1 MSIFRRI
8 FARRKTRD
16 QPGQT
21 ERRFPGWSW
30 WSSDGERDA
39 RIYAPEESLQLAA
52 AWRCIN
58 VISGSLAS
66 LPWDVLERGPDRAV
80 MKPDRHPL
88 TRMLSIEPNPDMTAS
103 TFRATLIQHSL
114 LYGSGYAEIVRDR
127 EGRPRELWP
136 ISPDRVEPVRDETG
150 MLVYEVRNR
159 NAETVLIP
167 STDVFH
173 LRGLSWDGVAGYAI
187 TDIARRSLSNALR
200 IDAWAGSYFRNALQP
215 PGVISMGE
223 DFELTPES
231 IENVWASFRA
241 SMGPAG
247 AHRPFIAANGTDYR
261 AIAHTP
267 EQAQM
272 LATRLF
278 LVREVCRWFGVP
290 PYLAFASDDQKLG
303 DVEAQSREFRQFTLD
318 PIIVQLEQEADR
330 KLLLNPMRFRTRID
344 TRDFTRG
351 DTSARVELYRE
362 LRNMGV
368 ATVNDICRWEGLPT
382 IGPEGDHRVMQV
394 QWQPVDPETGA
405 PGAPRDPEAEAGMAG
420 DTMET
425 EAGGSPG
432 TGGDA
437 PQPEEDQDTTN
448 AQIH

>member
-1 MSIFRRI
+1 MNIFTRI
-8 FARRKTRD
+8 FARRRTRD
-16 QPGQT
+16 QAGQV
-21 ERRFPGWSW
+21 ERRFPGFAW
-30 WSSDGERDA
+30 WGSEERNS
-39 RIYAPEESLQLAA
+39 RIYSPEDSLMLAS
-52 AWRCIN
+52 AWRCIG
-58 VISGSLAS
+58 VISGSLSS

-80 MKPDRHPL
+80 MKPERHPL
-88 TRMLSIEPNPDMTAS
+88 ARMLSTEPNPEMTAA
-103 TFRATLIQHSL
+103 TFRSTLIQHSL
-114 LYGSGYAEIVRDR
+114 LWGNGFAEIVRDR

-136 ISPDRVEPVRDETG
+136 ISPDRVEPVRDERG
-150 MLVYEVRNR
+150 MLVYEVQNR
-159 NAETVLIP
+159 NAEKVMIYP
-167 STDVFH
+167 KDMFH

-187 TDIARRSLSNALR
+187 TDVARRSLSNALR
-200 IDAWAGSYFRNALQP
+200 VDAWSSSYFKNALQP
-215 PGVISMGE
+215 PGVITMGE

-231 IENVWASFRA
+231 IENVWASFRS
-241 SMGPAG
+241 SMGSG
-247 AHRPFIAANGTDYR
+247 SHRPFIAANGMDYR

-272 LATRLF
+272 LDTRLF

-351 DTSARVELYRE
+351 DTSSRVELYRE

-382 IGPEGDHRVMQV
+382 IGEEGDHRVMQV
-394 QWQPVDPETGA
+394 QWQPVDPATGA
-405 PGAPRDPEAEAGMAG
+405 PGAPKEMETGPTGDAGM
-420 DTMET
+420 T
-425 EAGGSPG
+425 EDGGSPG
-432 TGGDA
+432 SPGGA
-437 PQPEEDQDTTN
+437 PQPDQEQDETN